1 MDFAILAV
9 FYFAKRLE
17 NEKTNKKSVYFHL
30 GGTLYN
36 MLLLK
41 IKVLKNK
48 LAKLHPPK
56 KVLLKSIYSKNW
68 TYTNASP
75 LKVF

>member
-1 MDFAILAV
+1 MPFCQYFILQSGRKTK
-9 FYFAKRLE
+9 KRIRR
-17 NEKTNKKSVYFHL
+17 VYIFI
-30 GGTLYN
+30 GGGALYN
-36 MLLLK
+36 ILLLK
-41 IKVLKNK
+41 IKELKNK